1 MRVFIGF
8 FHLHSKDKI
17 LMVPMIEVR
26 GLTKRFKDVTA
37 VRDVSFNVAPGE
49 SFGLLGP
56 NGAGKSTT
64 IKMLITLLPPSA
76 GEAQVNGF
84 SLGREP
90 ARIRESIGYV
100 PQSLSVDGSLTGW
113 ENLMIF
119 GKLYGLNRSELKER
133 VPRILDLMDL
143 TEAAKRPVAHYS
155 GGMVRRLEIGQ
166 SILHRPAV
174 IFLDEPTQGL
184 DPVARNAIWKHIGEL
199 RKEYGMTLFLTTHYM
214 EEAEELCDRVAIM
227 DKGRIKV
234 MGTLG
239 ELREKAGLPK
249 ASMDELFVHFVGQSE
264 EQGGLSDV
272 KRRRNTAQ
280 RLG

>member
-1 MRVFIGF
+1 
-8 FHLHSKDKI
+8 
-17 LMVPMIEVR
+17 MVEVR
-26 GLTKRFKDVTA
+26 GLTKRFKDVLA

-64 IKMLITLLPPSA
+64 IKILITLLSPDS

-84 SLGREP
+84 SLKREP

-100 PQSLSVDGSLTGW
+100 PQSLSVDGSLTGL

-119 GKLYGLNRSELKER
+119 GKLYGLSWSELKER

-143 TEAAKRPVAHYS
+143 TEAAKRPVAQYS

-184 DPVARNAIWKHIGEL
+184 DPVARNAIWNHIGEL

-227 DKGRIKV
+227 DKGRIEV

-239 ELREKAGLPK
+239 ELREKAEMPK
-249 ASMDELFVHFVGQSE
+249 ATMDQLFVHFVGQSE